1 MEYALK
7 QMPDI
12 GYDMKTP
19 EQNRIPTTLT
29 AGDKRI
35 MNHTDAWNWEL
46 TSPKGHFSGAV
57 HAMDP
62 RDALSRALTSFTH
75 GANLL
80 GIEHAIV
87 LSVIDQAPANFET
100 FYAAEGAAF
109 SITVRKGAT
118 P

>member
-1 MEYALK
+1 
-7 QMPDI
+7 MPDI

-62 RDALSRALTSFTH
+62 RDAISRALTSITPA
-75 GANLL
+75 GNLL
-80 GIEHAIV
+80 GIEHDIPV
-87 LSVIDQAPANFET
+87 TVIDEAPGNFET
-100 FYAAEGAAF
+100 FYAAEGASF
-109 SITVRKGAT
+109 SIAVRKEAT